1 MRYIDN
7 HLLPKQNIST
17 ILFNKT
23 GGVIENSEVN
33 KVTHHAKIIQTT
45 HGEEVK
51 ETYYIRVHQG
61 TLFDPSGPYGKRE
74 RTLDTQMKRVSRN
87 TFDMYITYLKTNNSI
102 YLTKAQRG
110 FLND

>member
-7 HLLPKQNIST
+7 HLVPSEDVST

-23 GGVIENSEVN
+23 GNIIEKKESN
-33 KVTHHAKIIQTT
+33 KVTHHAKIIQALDR
-45 HGEEVK
+45 EEVR
-51 ETYYIRVHQG
+51 ESYYIRIHQG
-61 TLFDPSGPYGKRE
+61 TLFDPYGPYGRRE
-74 RTLDTQMKRVSRN
+74 RVLDTQMKKVSKN
-87 TFDMYITYLKTNNSI
+87 TFDLYLTYLKTNNSI